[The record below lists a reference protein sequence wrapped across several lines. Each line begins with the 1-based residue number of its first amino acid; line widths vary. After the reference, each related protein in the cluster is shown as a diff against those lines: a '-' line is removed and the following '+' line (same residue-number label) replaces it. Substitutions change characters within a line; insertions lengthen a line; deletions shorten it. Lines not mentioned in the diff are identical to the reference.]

1 MAAHAENEIQSF
13 FARIPFGSPSESLP
27 GKEALGFRVPLY
39 GFDEW
44 QKLFSPRQLLAL
56 GTVLMAGRCARQEL
70 KSANYPTNWI
80 EAISA
85 YLALILD
92 KAADYNSMVCTWHNS
107 GEKIG
112 HTYARFALPIT
123 WDFAELA
130 LPNEVGG
137 AYLAQLDWVARY
149 VDHALT
155 ATAAGTPRIILQ
167 SATQRHS
174 ATADVVIT
182 DPPYYDAIPYSDAMD
197 FFYVWLRRMLN
208 GLSSEIDSA
217 FNEPLGPKWDHQK
230 MDGELIDD
238 PSRFDGDQS
247 KSKEVYEE
255 GMFRAFQVC
264 SDALK
269 PEGRMVVVFA
279 NKQPAAWET
288 LVSAIIR
295 AGFLVDGSWP
305 IQTEMTTRTRARS
318 SAALSSSVWLVCR
331 KRPITSRPGW
341 DNRVLD
347 EMRGNIAT
355 QLREFWDAGIRGPDF
370 VWAATGP
377 ALESYSKYPAVKKAR
392 DPGKLM
398 EVSEFLRQVRRIVVD
413 FVVGQVLSPD
423 KEGSEATGLDDA
435 TTYYLL
441 HRHDF
446 GMEDTPAGPCIL
458 YAVSC
463 NLSDAALADQFD
475 ILARTGG
482 TEAEEDDGAEESE
495 EEEPD
500 SEIEEGSGSRL
511 RLKQWYQR
519 TNPMMG
525 YDPSVDSARA
535 RADAMQMKLL
545 EEEKEPPRRRQIPLI
560 DQVHRLMHLW
570 KSGDRAKVD
579 DYLEVR
585 ALVRHKTFLKL
596 LQALIELSPQASD
609 ERSLLEKI
617 SNHIAARGGT
627 DQMVFDTSTQEQAR

>member
-1 MAAHAENEIQSF
+1 
-13 FARIPFGSPSESLP
+13 
-27 GKEALGFRVPLY
+27 
-39 GFDEW
+39 
-44 QKLFSPRQLLAL
+44 
-56 GTVLMAGRCARQEL
+56 
-70 KSANYPTNWI
+70 
-80 EAISA
+80 
-85 YLALILD
+85 
-92 KAADYNSMVCTWHNS
+92 
-107 GEKIG
+107 
-112 HTYARFALPIT
+112 
-123 WDFAELA
+123 
-130 LPNEVGG
+130 
-137 AYLAQLDWVARY
+137 
-149 VDHALT
+149 
-155 ATAAGTPRIILQ
+155 
-167 SATQRHS
+167 
-174 ATADVVIT
+174 
-182 DPPYYDAIPYSDAMD
+182 
-197 FFYVWLRRMLN
+197 
-208 GLSSEIDSA
+208 
-217 FNEPLGPKWDHQK
+217 
-230 MDGELIDD
+230 
-238 PSRFDGDQS
+238 
-247 KSKEVYEE
+247 
-255 GMFRAFQVC
+255 MFRAFQAC

-269 PEGRMVVVFA
+269 PDGRMVVVFA

-331 KRPITSRPGW
+331 KRPLTARAGW

-347 EMRGNIAT
+347 EMRENIAA

-377 ALESYSKYPAVKKAR
+377 ALESYSKFPAVKKAR

-423 KEGSEATGLDDA
+423 KEATEATGLDDV

-446 GMEDTPAGPCIL
+446 GMEDAPAGPCIL

-482 TEAEEDDGAEESE
+482 TET
-495 EEEPD
+495 EEPD
-500 SEIEEGSGSRL
+500 EDQESETEPEAEVEEGTGSTL

-535 RADAMQMKLL
+535 RADAMQMKFF
-545 EEEKEPPRRRQIPLI
+545 EEEKETARRRQIPLI
-560 DQVHRLMHLW
+560 DQAHRLMHLW

-627 DQMVFDTSTQEQAR
+627 DQMTFDTGTPEQTD